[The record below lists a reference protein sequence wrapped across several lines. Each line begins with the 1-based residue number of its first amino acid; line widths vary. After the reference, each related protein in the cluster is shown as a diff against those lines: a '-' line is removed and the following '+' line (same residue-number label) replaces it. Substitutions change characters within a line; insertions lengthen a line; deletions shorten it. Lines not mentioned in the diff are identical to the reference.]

1 MRSAARTAAVYAV
14 PAAAIVIA
22 WLRIEGPP
30 RAGGDAVILALVAL
44 APALVGG
51 LRLRLAVLA
60 GSLLVG
66 TWIALGASFLT
77 PGRMVTRL
85 WDGARE
91 FYDVDLPFDPTAHPR
106 MQGAA
111 LLALFVFC
119 LLLGLALA
127 ARRALLA
134 VGVLALG
141 AGWPGTLVWGGREL
155 LLGGLILAGALVI
168 LAGLRPRARSAFYPA
183 IVAGALVVAAA
194 LGLASRPAV
203 AKQELLHWQGWD
215 LYTQADRA
223 VGVSYV
229 WDSNYNGL
237 DWPKK
242 RTVVLKIE
250 APDEAFYWRATTLDA
265 FVGDN
270 WKEDLESAPAPSA
283 RPPRRRGLVR
293 QVVTV
298 EALRDTHLVGAER
311 PVAFSTQDTSTDAN
325 GRVPTIGFS
334 PEGEGQTYVAW
345 SSVQRPSPEE
355 LARSKPIY
363 PTSIGVDIGVDKG
376 VTVPSFGTPGR
387 DAVVHGILAA
397 YTTPYTP
404 LYAAAKE
411 IVGHVKT
418 PYAAV
423 VAIESWLRDSGR
435 FTYDQH
441 PPQVAGVPPLV
452 AFVTETHRG
461 YCQHFA
467 GAMALM
473 LRYLG
478 IPARV
483 AAGFASGTYSNG
495 QWTLTDHDAHAWVE
509 VWFRGYGWLPFDPT
523 PGRGSLGAAY
533 SRLVQ
538 ELRPW
543 HCGGAGRGGNGHS
556 AVPAE
561 RGLVELERAR
571 GARSLGAGR
580 DPEQPPDVAGRRA
593 APARARRPWG
603 GSVRGQGGTPP
614 GALPLPRSTRG
625 CWPRVAAS
633 CRRSC
638 STSGSTSPAA
648 RPCASSASYSTPSS
662 RSGPP
667 SSWTRRAARVSR
679 PPPRPPRTPPA
690 PAPRPASCAGSC
702 GNGFP
707 SSSGSPERSRFARS
721 AGREPGGRHGGRAR
735 HPASAAD
742 RALAQARPSGGRPAG
757 DRHAP
762 ARARGGRLRLLRR
775 RHRAS
780 GRAGGGTGHAASL
793 PDPPRLASRR
803 RSDRRMQSGT
813 PRSSRRFSSP
823 PPTPCTRVV
832 IRAASGA
839 PSRKA
844 ARPAPSRSPPARA
857 PAANRIRA
865 EGGRVVRVVD
875 SSDESGFTAAPL
887 MAVGLPSPPRSRP
900 TSRDRPSSWPP
911 PSSA

>member
-1 MRSAARTAAVYAV
+1 MRSAARTTAVYAV

-44 APALVGG
+44 GPALVGG
-51 LRLRLAVLA
+51 LRVRLAVLA

-66 TWIALGASFLT
+66 TWIALGASLLT

-127 ARRALLA
+127 ARYALLA

-168 LAGLRPRARSAFYPA
+168 LAGLRPRARSAFYPGV
-183 IVAGALVVAAA
+183 VAGALVVAAA

-229 WDSNYNGL
+229 WDSNYSGL

-250 APDEAFYWRATTLDA
+250 APNEPFYWRATTLDA

-270 WKEDLESAPAPSA
+270 WKEDLESAPTLSN

-311 PVAFSTQDTSTDAN
+311 PVAFSTQDTSTDGN
-325 GRVPTIGFS
+325 GRDTIGFS
-334 PEGEGQTYVAW
+334 PAGEGQTYVAW

-363 PTSIGVDIGVDKG
+363 PMSIGVDKG

-387 DAVVHGILAA
+387 DAVVRGILAA

-404 LYAAAKE
+404 LYAAAKA
-411 IVGHVKT
+411 IVGHGKT

-461 YCQHFA
+461 YCQHFS

-483 AAGFASGTYSNG
+483 AAGFASGRFSND

-523 PGRGSLGAAY
+523 PGRGSLGASY
-533 SRLVQ
+533 SASSKSFDPGTAAALVGAGTAIQRLLQNEALSSSNVRGEHARSVPIAPANNHRTLLVIGLLVLALLGLGVALFAAKAVRRRARYRSHDPRAVAAACRR
-538 ELRPW
+538 ELSEIMLDQRIDVPRSATL
-543 HCGGAGRGGNGHS
+543 HELGELLDSELEVGASVFVDAAGGARF
-556 AVPAE
+556 
-561 RGLVELERAR
+561 
-571 GARSLGAGR
+571 
-580 DPEQPPDVAGRRA
+580 A
-593 APARARRPWG
+593 APA
-603 GSVRGQGGTPP
+603 T
-614 GALPLPRSTRG
+614 
-625 CWPRVAAS
+625 AAED
-633 CRRSC
+633 
-638 STSGSTSPAA
+638 A
-648 RPCASSASYSTPSS
+648 
-662 RSGPP
+662 
-667 SSWTRRAARVSR
+667 
-679 PPPRPPRTPPA
+679 
-690 PAPRPASCAGSC
+690 
-702 GNGFP
+702 
-707 SSSGSPERSRFARS
+707 
-721 AGREPGGRHGGRAR
+721 
-735 HPASAAD
+735 
-742 RALAQARPSGGRPAG
+742 
-757 DRHAP
+757 
-762 ARARGGRLRLLRR
+762 ARARAEARELRR
-775 RHRAS
+775 VLRQ
-780 GRAGGGTGHAASL
+780 
-793 PDPPRLASRR
+793 RLSVFERL
-803 RSDRRMQSGT
+803 
-813 PRSSRRFSSP
+813 
-823 PPTPCTRVV
+823 
-832 IRAASGA
+832 SGA
-839 PSRKA
+839 LSL
-844 ARPAPSRSPPARA
+844 RS
-857 PAANRIRA
+857 
-865 EGGRVVRVVD
+865 
-875 SSDESGFTAAPL
+875 L
-887 MAVGLPSPPRSRP
+887 RS
-900 TSRDRPSSWPP
+900 
-911 PSSA
+911 A